1 MNIRQLALQNIKGNW
16 RNYKVFFLSSCFAIF
31 ASFAYMSVIVHPYM
45 QETMWYQ
52 NVRWGLIVCNVII
65 ISFFVIFILYS
76 TSIFIE
82 ARKKELGL
90 YMLMGATKSNVIGVI
105 MTEQILIGIFAN
117 IFGIGL
123 GVIFLKLFFMVFSML
138 LGLPKELPV
147 IFDVKATGGT
157 FIVYMVVFV
166 VLSFI
171 SALRIWNIK
180 IIRLL
185 KEFRT
190 DKKEKKT
197 SMWLCIFGF
206 ICLGIGYTLALQAT
220 MTMPTIALYFFPV
233 SILVFFGTYFSFTH
247 GTAQILEMI
256 KRNKKIMYTYPY
268 LFIVNQLSH
277 RMKENGRFFFLMS
290 MATTFVV
297 TATGTVFLY
306 FSGMQD
312 MWRGGGVHSFS
323 YIEKG
328 TSSHEI
334 FAEGTVEQLLHQ
346 YGYNDFQSMS
356 FVGVYASFQSN
367 KGETEVAPLIKESE
381 YNQEARKQKHKTYHP
396 KKGTVTLV
404 YYSKYNHSYIY
415 DQKEIQLQ
423 VINQTYSFV
432 FNGQKEGVQFNYHP
446 SHINGL
452 FFVMNDEDF
461 DSIASKV
468 PDSEKMIYRGYT
480 LPNIENTKKLNED
493 LRKHMKQDNNHAFRS
508 NMELYVNMK
517 SFGDITLFMGSFI
530 SILFF
535 LTSCSIVYFKWFHN
549 IASDRKE
556 YEALSKLGMTKEE
569 VWKISRWQLCMLF
582 FAPIIVGSMHSAV
595 ALYTFHNTL
604 FMDGSLRKVGLFI
617 LFYIAACIMYFFF
630 AQREYRKHL
639 D

>member
-1 MNIRQLALQNIKGNW
+1 MNIRQLAQQNIKGNW

-52 NVRWGLIVCNVII
+52 NVRWGLIICNVII

-105 MTEQILIGIFAN
+105 MTEQMLIGIFAN

-123 GVIFLKLFFMVFSML
+123 GMIFLKLFFMVFSML
-138 LGLPKELPV
+138 LQLPKELPV
-147 IFDVKATGGT
+147 IFDVRAIGLTLVT
-157 FIVYMVVFV
+157 YMVVFV

-206 ICLGIGYTLALQAT
+206 ICLGVGYTLALQAA
-220 MTMPTIALYFFPV
+220 MPTTIALYFFPV

-247 GTAQILEMI
+247 GVAQVLEMI

-312 MWRGGGVHSFS
+312 MWRGEGVHSLS

-328 TSSHEI
+328 TSSHKV

-346 YGYNDFQSMS
+346 YGYDDFQYMS

-367 KGETEVAPLIKESE
+367 KGETEVTPLIKESE
-381 YNQEARKQKHKTYHP
+381 YNQEARKQKQKTYHP

-404 YYSKYNHSYIY
+404 YYNKYNHPNIY
-415 DQKEIQLQ
+415 DQKEIQFQ
-423 VINQTYSFV
+423 VMNRTYSFV
-432 FNGQKEGVQFNYHP
+432 FNGQKEGIQFNYHP

-461 DSIASKV
+461 DSIANQI

-480 LPNIENTKKLNED
+480 LLNIENTKELNED
-493 LRKHMKQDNNHAFRS
+493 LRKHMKQDNNAFRS

-517 SFGDITLFMGSFI
+517 AFGDITRFIGSFI

-549 IASDRKE
+549 ISTDRKQ
-556 YEALSKLGMTKEE
+556 YGALSKLGMTKEE

-595 ALYTFHNTL
+595 ALYTFHNTI

-617 LFYIAACIMYFFF
+617 LFYIAACIIYFFF

>member
-1 MNIRQLALQNIKGNW
+1 
-16 RNYKVFFLSSCFAIF
+16 
-31 ASFAYMSVIVHPYM
+31 
-45 QETMWYQ
+45 
-52 NVRWGLIVCNVII
+52 
-65 ISFFVIFILYS
+65 LYS

-105 MTEQILIGIFAN
+105 MTEQILIGVFAN
-117 IFGIGL
+117 IFGIGI
-123 GVIFLKLFFMVFSML
+123 GMIFLKLFFMVISML
-138 LGLPKELPV
+138 MRLPKELPV
-147 IFDVKATGGT
+147 IFDVKAIGVT
-157 FIVYMVVFV
+157 FITYMVVFIL
-166 VLSFI
+166 LSFI

-185 KEFRT
+185 KDFRT

-206 ICLGIGYTLALQAT
+206 ICLVVGYVLALQA
-220 MTMPTIALYFFPV
+220 TMPTIALYFFPV

-247 GTAQILEMI
+247 GTIQLLEMI

-312 MWRGGGVHSFS
+312 MWRDGGAHSFS

-328 TSSHEI
+328 VSTHEV
-334 FAEGTVEQLLHQ
+334 FEEDTVEQLLHQ
-346 YGYNDFQSMS
+346 YGYDDFQFMS

-367 KGETEVAPLIKESE
+367 KGEIEVAPLIKESE
-381 YNQEARKQKHKTYHP
+381 YNQEARKQKKKIYHP

-404 YYSKYNHSYIY
+404 YYNKSNYPNVYN
-415 DQKEIQLQ
+415 QKEIQLK
-423 VINQTYSFV
+423 VMNQTYPFV
-432 FNGQKEGVQFNYHP
+432 FNGQKEGARFNYHLA
-446 SHINGL
+446 HINGL

-461 DSIASKV
+461 DSIANKV

-480 LPNIENTKKLNED
+480 LPNIENTKKLNGD
-493 LRKHMKQDNNHAFRS
+493 LRKHMKQDDNNAFRS

-517 SFGDITLFMGSFI
+517 EFGDITLFVGSFI

-549 IASDRKE
+549 IASDRKQ
-556 YEALSKLGMTKEE
+556 YGALSKLGMTKEE
-569 VWKISRWQLCMLF
+569 VWKVSRWQLCMLF

-595 ALYTFHNTL
+595 ALYTFHNTI

-617 LFYIAACIMYFFF
+617 LFYIAACIMYFVF
-630 AQREYRKHL
+630 AQREYKKHL

>member
-65 ISFFVIFILYS
+65 ISFFVVFILYS

-105 MTEQILIGIFAN
+105 MAEQILIGIFAN

-123 GVIFLKLFFMVFSML
+123 GMIFLKLFFMVFSML
-138 LGLPKELPV
+138 MRLPKELPV
-147 IFDVKATGGT
+147 IFDVKAIGGT
-157 FIVYMVVFV
+157 FIAYMVVFV

-190 DKKEKKT
+190 DKREKKT
-197 SMWLCIFGF
+197 SKWLCLFGF
-206 ICLGIGYTLALQAT
+206 ACLGIGYALALQVTMAT
-220 MTMPTIALYFFPV
+220 MALYFFPV
-233 SILVFFGTYFSFTH
+233 VILISLGTYFSFTH
-247 GTAQILEMI
+247 GVTQILEVI

-277 RMKENGRFFFLMS
+277 RMKENGRFFFMLS

-306 FSGMQD
+306 FSSMQD
-312 MWRGGGVHSFS
+312 MWRDGGVHSFS

-328 TSSHEI
+328 TSAHEV
-334 FAEGTVEQLLHQ
+334 FEEGAVEKLLHQ
-346 YGYNDFQSMS
+346 YGYDDFQSMS
-356 FVGVYASFQSN
+356 FVGIYASFQSN
-367 KGETEVAPLIKESE
+367 KGETEVASLIKESE
-381 YNQEARKQKHKTYHP
+381 YNQEARKQKQKTYHP

-404 YYSKYNHSYIY
+404 YYNKRNHPNVY
-415 DQKEIQLQ
+415 DKKEIQLQ
-423 VINQTYSFV
+423 VMNQTYPFV

-461 DSIASKV
+461 DSIANKI
-468 PDSEKMIYRGYT
+468 PDPEKMIYRGYT
-480 LPNIENTKKLNED
+480 LPNIENTKELNAG
-493 LRKHMKQDNNHAFRS
+493 LRKHMKQDTNDAFRS

-517 SFGDITLFMGSFI
+517 EFGDITLFVGSFI

-549 IASDRKE
+549 IASDRKQ
-556 YEALSKLGMTKEE
+556 YGALSKLGMTKEE
-569 VWKISRWQLCMLF
+569 VWKVSRWQLCMLF
-582 FAPIIVGSMHSAV
+582 FAPIVVGSMHSAV
-595 ALYTFHNTL
+595 ALYTFHNTV

-617 LFYIAACIMYFFF
+617 LFYIVACSIYFFF

>member
-52 NVRWGLIVCNVII
+52 NVRWGLIICNVII

-105 MTEQILIGIFAN
+105 MTEQMLIGIFAN

-123 GVIFLKLFFMVFSML
+123 GMIFLKLFFMVFSML

-147 IFDVKATGGT
+147 IFDVRAIGGT
-157 FIVYMVVFV
+157 FIAYMVIFV
-166 VLSFI
+166 LLSFI

-197 SMWLCIFGF
+197 SMRLCIFGF
-206 ICLGIGYTLALQAT
+206 VCLSIGYTLALQAT
-220 MTMPTIALYFFPV
+220 MPTIALYFFLPV

-306 FSGMQD
+306 FSSMQD
-312 MWRGGGVHSFS
+312 MWRDGGAHSFS

-328 TSSHEI
+328 VSTHEV
-334 FAEGTVEQLLHQ
+334 FEEGTVEQLLHQ
-346 YGYNDFQSMS
+346 YRYDDFQFMS

-367 KGETEVAPLIKESE
+367 KGEAEVAPLIKESE
-381 YNQEARKQKHKTYHP
+381 YNKEARKQKQKTYHP

-404 YYSKYNHSYIY
+404 YYNKYNHPNVY

-423 VINQTYSFV
+423 VMNQTYSFV

-452 FFVMNDEDF
+452 FFVMNDKDF
-461 DSIASKV
+461 DSIANQV

-480 LPNIENTKKLNED
+480 LPNIENTKELNED
-493 LRKHMKQDNNHAFRS
+493 LRKHMKQDKDHAFRS
-508 NMELYVNMK
+508 NMEFYVTMK
-517 SFGDITLFMGSFI
+517 KGGDITLFVGSFI

-535 LTSCSIVYFKWFHN
+535 LHRVVSYTLNGFIILHRIESSTGRF
-549 IASDRKE
+549 
-556 YEALSKLGMTKEE
+556 LSLE
-569 VWKISRWQLCMLF
+569 
-582 FAPIIVGSMHSAV
+582 
-595 ALYTFHNTL
+595 
-604 FMDGSLRKVGLFI
+604 
-617 LFYIAACIMYFFF
+617 
-630 AQREYRKHL
+630 
-639 D
+639 

>member
-1 MNIRQLALQNIKGNW
+1 MNIWQLALQNIKGNW

-45 QETMWYQ
+45 QETLWYQ
-52 NVRWGLIVCNVII
+52 NVRWGLVICNVII

-105 MTEQILIGIFAN
+105 MTEQMLIGVFAN

-123 GVIFLKLFFMVFSML
+123 GMIFLKLFFMVFSML

-147 IFDVKATGGT
+147 IFDLRAIGGT
-157 FIVYMVVFV
+157 FIAYMVVFI

-185 KEFRT
+185 KEFRA
-190 DKKEKKT
+190 DKKEKKA

-206 ICLGIGYTLALQAT
+206 ICLGIGYALALQAT
-220 MTMPTIALYFFPV
+220 ILTIAVYFFPV
-233 SILVFFGTYFSFTH
+233 SILVSFGTYFSFTH
-247 GTAQILEMI
+247 GTAQILEII

-277 RMKENGRFFFLMS
+277 RMKENGRFFFMLS

-306 FSGMQD
+306 FSSMQD
-312 MWRGGGVHSFS
+312 MWRDGGAHSFS

-328 TSSHEI
+328 VSTHEV
-334 FAEGTVEQLLHQ
+334 FEEGTVEQLLHQ
-346 YGYNDFQSMS
+346 YGYDDFQFMS

-367 KGETEVAPLIKESE
+367 KGEAEVAPLIKESE
-381 YNQEARKQKHKTYHP
+381 YNQEARKQKQKTYHP

-404 YYSKYNHSYIY
+404 FYNKYNRSNIY
-415 DQKEIQLQ
+415 NQKEIQLQ
-423 VINQTYSFV
+423 VMNQTYPFV
-432 FNGQKEGVQFNYHP
+432 FNGQKEGVQFNYHLA
-446 SHINGL
+446 HINGL

-461 DSIASKV
+461 DRIANKV
-468 PDSEKMIYRGYT
+468 PDSEKMMYRGYT
-480 LPNIENTKKLNED
+480 LPNIENTKKLNEA
-493 LRKHMKQDNNHAFRS
+493 LRKHIKQDDNNAFRS

-517 SFGDITLFMGSFI
+517 EFGDITLFVGSFI

-549 IASDRKE
+549 ISSDRKQ

-595 ALYTFHNTL
+595 ALYTFHNTI

-617 LFYIAACIMYFFF
+617 LFYIVACIVYFFF

>member
-45 QETMWYQ
+45 QETLWYQ
-52 NVRWGLIVCNVII
+52 NVRWGLVICNVII

-105 MTEQILIGIFAN
+105 MTEQMLIGVFAN

-123 GVIFLKLFFMVFSML
+123 GMIFLKLFFMVFSML
-138 LGLPKELPV
+138 LGLPKEIPV
-147 IFDVKATGGT
+147 IFDLRAIGGT
-157 FIVYMVVFV
+157 FIAYMVVFI

-185 KEFRT
+185 KEFRA
-190 DKKEKKT
+190 DKKEKKA

-206 ICLGIGYTLALQAT
+206 ICLGIGYALALQAT
-220 MTMPTIALYFFPV
+220 ILTIAVYFFPV
-233 SILVFFGTYFSFTH
+233 SILVSFGTYFSFTH
-247 GTAQILEMI
+247 GTAQILEII

-268 LFIVNQLSH
+268 VFIVNQLSH
-277 RMKENGRFFFLMS
+277 RMKENGRFFFMLS

-306 FSGMQD
+306 FSSMQD
-312 MWRGGGVHSFS
+312 MWRDGGAHSFS

-328 TSSHEI
+328 VSTHEV
-334 FAEGTVEQLLHQ
+334 FEEGTVEQLLHQ
-346 YGYNDFQSMS
+346 YGYDDFQFMS

-367 KGETEVAPLIKESE
+367 KGEAEVAPLIKESE
-381 YNQEARKQKHKTYHP
+381 YNQEARKQKQKTYHP

-404 YYSKYNHSYIY
+404 FYNKYNRSNIY
-415 DQKEIQLQ
+415 NQKEIQLQ
-423 VINQTYSFV
+423 VMNQTYPFV
-432 FNGQKEGVQFNYHP
+432 FNGQKEGVQFNYHLA
-446 SHINGL
+446 HINGL

-461 DSIASKV
+461 DRIANKV
-468 PDSEKMIYRGYT
+468 PDSEKMMYRGYT
-480 LPNIENTKKLNED
+480 LPNIENTKKLNEA
-493 LRKHMKQDNNHAFRS
+493 LRKHIKQDDNNAFRS

-517 SFGDITLFMGSFI
+517 EFGDITLFVGSFI

-549 IASDRKE
+549 ISSDRKQ

-595 ALYTFHNTL
+595 ALYTFHNTI

-617 LFYIAACIMYFFF
+617 LFYIVACIVYFFF

>member
-1 MNIRQLALQNIKGNW
+1 MNIQQLAPQNIKGNW

-45 QETMWYQ
+45 KETMWYQ
-52 NVRWGLIVCNVII
+52 NVRWGLIICNIII
-65 ISFFVIFILYS
+65 ISFFIIFILYS

-105 MTEQILIGIFAN
+105 MTEQMLIGVFAN

-123 GVIFLKLFFMVFSML
+123 GIIFLKLFFMVFSML
-138 LGLPKELPV
+138 LGLPKELPI
-147 IFDVKATGGT
+147 IFDVRAIGGT
-157 FIVYMVVFV
+157 FIAYMVVFV

-197 SMWLCIFGF
+197 SMRLCIFGL
-206 ICLGIGYTLALQAT
+206 ICLGIGYALALQT
-220 MTMPTIALYFFPV
+220 TMPTIAFYFFPV

-247 GTAQILEMI
+247 GTAQILELI

-328 TSSHEI
+328 TSSHEV
-334 FAEGTVEQLLHQ
+334 FAEGMVEQLLHQ
-346 YGYNDFQSMS
+346 YGYDDFQSMS
-356 FVGVYASFQSN
+356 FVGVYASFQSS
-367 KGETEVAPLIKESE
+367 KGETEIATLMKESE
-381 YNQEARKQKHKTYHP
+381 YNQEARKQGQKTYHP
-396 KKGTVTLV
+396 KKGSVTLV
-404 YYSKYNHSYIY
+404 YYNKYNHPNMY

-423 VINQTYSFV
+423 VMNQTYSFV
-432 FNGQKEGVQFNYHP
+432 FNGQKEGIQFNYHP
-446 SHINGL
+446 SQINGL
-452 FFVMNDEDF
+452 FFVMHDEDF
-461 DSIASKV
+461 DGIANKV

-480 LPNIENTKKLNED
+480 LPNIENTKELNED
-493 LRKHMKQDNNHAFRS
+493 LRKHMKQDDNNAFRS

-517 SFGDITLFMGSFI
+517 AFGDITLFVGSFI

-556 YEALSKLGMTKEE
+556 YGALSKLGMTKEE
-569 VWKISRWQLCMLF
+569 VWRISRWQLCMLF

-595 ALYTFHNTL
+595 ALYTFHNTI

>member
-1 MNIRQLALQNIKGNW
+1 MNIQQLALQNIKGNW

-45 QETMWYQ
+45 KETMWYQ
-52 NVRWGLIVCNVII
+52 NVRWGLIICNIII
-65 ISFFVIFILYS
+65 ISFFIIFILYS

-105 MTEQILIGIFAN
+105 MTEQMLIGVFAN

-123 GVIFLKLFFMVFSML
+123 GIIFLKLFFMVFSML
-138 LGLPKELPV
+138 LGLPKELPI
-147 IFDVKATGGT
+147 IFDVRAIGGT
-157 FIVYMVVFV
+157 FIAYMVVFV

-197 SMWLCIFGF
+197 SMRLCIFGL
-206 ICLGIGYTLALQAT
+206 ICLGIGYALALQT
-220 MTMPTIALYFFPV
+220 TMPTIAFYFFPV

-247 GTAQILEMI
+247 GTAQILELI

-328 TSSHEI
+328 TSSHEV
-334 FAEGTVEQLLHQ
+334 FAEGMVEQLLHQ
-346 YGYNDFQSMS
+346 YGYDDFQSMS
-356 FVGVYASFQSN
+356 FVGVYASFQSS
-367 KGETEVAPLIKESE
+367 KGETEIATLMKESE
-381 YNQEARKQKHKTYHP
+381 YNQEARKQGQKTYHP
-396 KKGTVTLV
+396 KKGSVTLV
-404 YYSKYNHSYIY
+404 YYNKYNHPNMY

-423 VINQTYSFV
+423 VMNQTYSFV
-432 FNGQKEGVQFNYHP
+432 FNGQKEGIQFNYHP
-446 SHINGL
+446 SQINGL
-452 FFVMNDEDF
+452 FFVMHDEDF
-461 DSIASKV
+461 DGIANKV

-480 LPNIENTKKLNED
+480 LPNIENTKELNED
-493 LRKHMKQDNNHAFRS
+493 LRKHMKQDDNNAFRS

-517 SFGDITLFMGSFI
+517 AFGDITLFVGSFI

-556 YEALSKLGMTKEE
+556 YGALSKLGMTKEE
-569 VWKISRWQLCMLF
+569 VWRISRWQLCMLF

-595 ALYTFHNTL
+595 ALYTFHNTI

>member
-1 MNIRQLALQNIKGNW
+1 MNIQQLALQNIKGNW

-45 QETMWYQ
+45 KETMWYQ
-52 NVRWGLIVCNVII
+52 NVRWGLIICNIII
-65 ISFFVIFILYS
+65 ISFFIIFILYS

-105 MTEQILIGIFAN
+105 MTEQMLIGVFAN

-123 GVIFLKLFFMVFSML
+123 GIIFLKLFFMVFSML
-138 LGLPKELPV
+138 LRLPKELPI
-147 IFDVKATGGT
+147 IFDVRAIGGT
-157 FIVYMVVFV
+157 FIAYMVVFV

-197 SMWLCIFGF
+197 SMRLCIFGF
-206 ICLGIGYTLALQAT
+206 ICLGIGYALALQT
-220 MTMPTIALYFFPV
+220 TMPTIAFYFFPV

-247 GTAQILEMI
+247 GTAQILELI

-328 TSSHEI
+328 TSSHEV
-334 FAEGTVEQLLHQ
+334 FAEGMVEQLLHQ
-346 YGYNDFQSMS
+346 YGYDDFQSMS
-356 FVGVYASFQSN
+356 FVGVYASFQSS
-367 KGETEVAPLIKESE
+367 KGETEIATLMKESE
-381 YNQEARKQKHKTYHP
+381 YNQEARKQGQKTYHP
-396 KKGTVTLV
+396 KKGSVTLV
-404 YYSKYNHSYIY
+404 YYNKYNHPNMY

-423 VINQTYSFV
+423 VMNQTYSFV
-432 FNGQKEGVQFNYHP
+432 FNGQKEGIQFNYHP
-446 SHINGL
+446 SQINGL
-452 FFVMNDEDF
+452 FFVMHDEDF
-461 DSIASKV
+461 DGIANKV

-480 LPNIENTKKLNED
+480 LPNIENTKELNED
-493 LRKHMKQDNNHAFRS
+493 LRKHMKQDNNNAFRS

-517 SFGDITLFMGSFI
+517 AFGDITLFVGSFI

-556 YEALSKLGMTKEE
+556 YGALSKLGMTKEE
-569 VWKISRWQLCMLF
+569 VWRISRWQLCMLF

-595 ALYTFHNTL
+595 ALYTFHNTI

>member
-1 MNIRQLALQNIKGNW
+1 MNIRRLALQNIKGNW

-31 ASFAYMSVIVHPYM
+31 ASYAYMSVIVHPYM

-52 NVRWGLIVCNVII
+52 NVRRGLIVCDVII

-123 GVIFLKLFFMVFSML
+123 GMIFLKLFFMVFSML
-138 LGLPKELPV
+138 LRLPKELPV
-147 IFDVKATGGT
+147 IFDVKAIGVT
-157 FIVYMVVFV
+157 FVTYMVVFI

-190 DKKEKKT
+190 DKREKKT
-197 SMWLCIFGF
+197 SKWLCLFGF
-206 ICLGIGYTLALQAT
+206 ACLGTGYALALQV
-220 MTMPTIALYFFPV
+220 TMPTIALYFFLV
-233 SILVFFGTYFSFTH
+233 SILIFFGTYFSFTH
-247 GTAQILEMI
+247 GVAQLLEVI

-277 RMKENGRFFFLMS
+277 RMKESGRFFFMLS

-297 TATGTVFLY
+297 TATGAVFLY
-306 FSGMQD
+306 FSSMQD
-312 MWRGGGVHSFS
+312 MWRDGGVHSFS

-328 TSSHEI
+328 VSSHEI
-334 FAEGTVEQLLHQ
+334 FEEDAVEKLLHQ
-346 YGYNDFQSMS
+346 YGYDDFQYMS

-367 KGETEVAPLIKESE
+367 TGETEVAPLIKGSE
-381 YNQEARKQKHKTYHP
+381 YNQEARKQKQKTYHP

-404 YYSKYNHSYIY
+404 YYNKRNHPNVY
-415 DQKEIQLQ
+415 DQKEILLQ
-423 VINQTYSFV
+423 VMNQTHQFA

-461 DSIASKV
+461 DSIANKM
-468 PDSEKMIYRGYT
+468 PDSEKMIYRGYI
-480 LPNIENTKKLNED
+480 LPNIENTKELNAD
-493 LRKHMKQDNNHAFRS
+493 LRKHMKQDTDDAFRS

-517 SFGDITLFMGSFI
+517 EFGDITLFVGSFI

-549 IASDRKE
+549 IASDRKQ
-556 YEALSKLGMTKEE
+556 YGALSKLGMTKEE

-595 ALYTFHNTL
+595 ALYTFHNTV

-617 LFYIAACIMYFFF
+617 LFYIAACTIYFFF

>member
-52 NVRWGLIVCNVII
+52 NVRWGLIICNVII
-65 ISFFVIFILYS
+65 ISFFIIFILYS

-90 YMLMGATKSNVIGVI
+90 YMLMGATKSNVIGVM

-123 GVIFLKLFFMVFSML
+123 GMIFLKLFFMVFSML
-138 LGLPKELPV
+138 LRLPKELPV
-147 IFDVKATGGT
+147 IFDVRAIGVTLVT
-157 FIVYMVVFV
+157 YMVVFIL
-166 VLSFI
+166 LSFI

-185 KEFRT
+185 KEFRI

-197 SMWLCIFGF
+197 SKWLCLFGF
-206 ICLGIGYTLALQAT
+206 ACLGTGYALALQVT
-220 MTMPTIALYFFPV
+220 MTTIALYFFPV
-233 SILVFFGTYFSFTH
+233 SILIFVGTYFSFTH
-247 GTAQILEMI
+247 GITQLLEII

-277 RMKENGRFFFLMS
+277 RMKENGRFFFILS

-306 FSGMQD
+306 FSSMQD

-328 TSSHEI
+328 ISSHEV
-334 FAEGTVEQLLHQ
+334 FEKGMVEKLLHQ
-346 YGYNDFQSMS
+346 YGYDDFQYMS
-356 FVGVYASFQSN
+356 FVGVYVSFQSS
-367 KGETEVAPLIKESE
+367 KGETEIATLMKESE
-381 YNQEARKQKHKTYHP
+381 YNQEARKQGQKTYHP

-404 YYSKYNHSYIY
+404 YYNKYNHPNIY
-415 DQKEIQLQ
+415 NQKEIQLQ
-423 VINQTYSFV
+423 VMNQTYPFV
-432 FNGQKEGVQFNYHP
+432 YNGQKEGIAFNYHP

-461 DSIASKV
+461 ASIANKV
-468 PDSEKMIYRGYT
+468 PDSEKMIYRGYI
-480 LPNIENTKKLNED
+480 LSNIENSRELNAD
-493 LRKHMKQDNNHAFRS
+493 LRKHMKQNANDTFRN

-517 SFGDITLFMGSFI
+517 EFGDITLFVGSFI

-549 IASDRKE
+549 IASDRKQ
-556 YEALSKLGMTKEE
+556 YGALSKLGMTKEE
-569 VWKISRWQLCMLF
+569 VWKISRWQLSMLF

-595 ALYTFHNTL
+595 ALYTFHNTI
-604 FMDGSLRKVGLFI
+604 FIEGALRKVCLFI
-617 LFYIAACIMYFFF
+617 LFYLVACIVYFFF
-630 AQREYRKHL
+630 AQREYRKHIN
-639 D
+639 

>member
-52 NVRWGLIVCNVII
+52 NVRWGLIICNVII

-105 MTEQILIGIFAN
+105 MTEQILIGVFAN

-123 GVIFLKLFFMVFSML
+123 GMIFLKLFFMVFSML

-147 IFDVKATGGT
+147 IFDVRAIGGT

-185 KEFRT
+185 KEFRK
-190 DKKEKKT
+190 DRKEKKT
-197 SMWLCIFGF
+197 SMRLCIFGF
-206 ICLGIGYTLALQAT
+206 ICLGIGYALALQAT
-220 MTMPTIALYFFPV
+220 IPTIAFYFFPV

-312 MWRGGGVHSFS
+312 MWRDGGVHSFS

-328 TSSHEI
+328 TSSHEV

-346 YGYNDFQSMS
+346 YGYDDFQSMS

-367 KGETEVAPLIKESE
+367 KEETEVAPLIKESE
-381 YNQEARKQKHKTYHP
+381 YNQEARRQKQKTYHP

-404 YYSKYNHSYIY
+404 YYSKYNHPYIY

-432 FNGQKEGVQFNYHP
+432 FNGQKEGVQLNYHP

-461 DSIASKV
+461 DSIANKV

-480 LPNIENTKKLNED
+480 LPNIENTKELNGA
-493 LRKHMKQDNNHAFRS
+493 LRKHMKQDNAFRS

-517 SFGDITLFMGSFI
+517 SFGDITLFIGSFI

-549 IASDRKE
+549 IESDRKQ
-556 YEALSKLGMTKEE
+556 YGALSKLGMTKEE

-595 ALYTFHNTL
+595 ALYTFHNTI

-617 LFYIAACIMYFFF
+617 LFYIAACIVYFFF

>member
-45 QETMWYQ
+45 QETLWYQ

-65 ISFFVIFILYS
+65 ISFFIIFILYS
-76 TSIFIE
+76 ISIFIE

-105 MTEQILIGIFAN
+105 MTEQILIGVFAN
-117 IFGIGL
+117 IFGIGI
-123 GVIFLKLFFMVFSML
+123 GMIFLKLFFMVISML
-138 LGLPKELPV
+138 MRLPKELPV
-147 IFDVKATGGT
+147 IFDVKAIGVT
-157 FIVYMVVFV
+157 FITYMVVFIL
-166 VLSFI
+166 LSFI

-185 KEFRT
+185 KGFRT

-206 ICLGIGYTLALQAT
+206 ICLVVGYVLALQA
-220 MTMPTIALYFFPV
+220 TMPTIALYFFPV

-247 GTAQILEMI
+247 GTIQLLEMI

-312 MWRGGGVHSFS
+312 MWRDGGAHSFS

-328 TSSHEI
+328 TSSHEV
-334 FAEGTVEQLLHQ
+334 FAEGAVEQLLHQ
-346 YGYNDFQSMS
+346 YGYDDFQSMS

-367 KGETEVAPLIKESE
+367 KGEIEVAPLIKESE
-381 YNQEARKQKHKTYHP
+381 YNQEARKQKKKIYHP

-404 YYSKYNHSYIY
+404 YYNKSNYPNVYN
-415 DQKEIQLQ
+415 QKEIQLK
-423 VINQTYSFV
+423 VMNQTYPFV
-432 FNGQKEGVQFNYHP
+432 FNGQKEGARFNYHLA
-446 SHINGL
+446 HINGL

-461 DSIASKV
+461 DSIANKV

-480 LPNIENTKKLNED
+480 LPNIENTKKLNGD
-493 LRKHMKQDNNHAFRS
+493 LRKHMKQDDNNAFRS

-517 SFGDITLFMGSFI
+517 EFGDITLFVGSFI

-549 IASDRKE
+549 IASDRKQ
-556 YEALSKLGMTKEE
+556 YGALSKLGMTKEE
-569 VWKISRWQLCMLF
+569 VWKVSRWQLCMLF

-595 ALYTFHNTL
+595 ALYTFHNTI

-617 LFYIAACIMYFFF
+617 LFYIAACIVYFFF
-630 AQREYRKHL
+630 AQREYKKHL

>member
-16 RNYKVFFLSSCFAIF
+16 RNYKVFFLSSCFAIL
-31 ASFAYMSVIVHPYM
+31 ASYAYMSVIVHPYM

-52 NVRWGLIVCNVII
+52 NVRWGLIICNVII

-90 YMLMGATKSNVIGVI
+90 YMLMGATKSKVIGVI

-123 GVIFLKLFFMVFSML
+123 GMISLKLFFMVFSML
-138 LGLPKELPV
+138 LHLPKELPV
-147 IFDVKATGGT
+147 IFDMRAIGVT
-157 FIVYMVVFV
+157 FVTYMLVFV
-166 VLSFI
+166 LLSFI

-190 DKKEKKT
+190 DKRERKT
-197 SMWLCIFGF
+197 SKWLCLFGF
-206 ICLGIGYTLALQAT
+206 ACLGTGYALALQVT
-220 MTMPTIALYFFPV
+220 MTTIALYFFPV
-233 SILVFFGTYFSFTH
+233 VILISFGTYFSFTH
-247 GTAQILEMI
+247 GATQILEVI
-256 KRNKKIMYTYPY
+256 KRNKRIMYTYPY

-277 RMKENGRFFFLMS
+277 RMKENSRFFFLLS
-290 MATTFVV
+290 MVTTFVV

-306 FSGMQD
+306 FSSMQD

-328 TSSHEI
+328 TSAHEV
-334 FAEGTVEQLLHQ
+334 FEKDKVENLLHQ
-346 YGYNDFQSMS
+346 YGYDDFQYMS

-381 YNQEARKQKHKTYHP
+381 YNQEARKQKQKTYHP

-404 YYSKYNHSYIY
+404 YYNKRNHPNVYN
-415 DQKEIQLQ
+415 QKEIQLQ
-423 VINQTYSFV
+423 VINQTYQFA

-461 DSIASKV
+461 EIISNTIT
-468 PDSEKMIYRGYT
+468 DSEKMIYRGYT
-480 LPNIENTKKLNED
+480 LPNIENTKDLNAD
-493 LRKHMKQDNNHAFRS
+493 LRKHMKQDTNDAFRS

-517 SFGDITLFMGSFI
+517 EFGNITLFVGSFI

-549 IASDRKE
+549 IASDRKQ
-556 YEALSKLGMTKEE
+556 YGALSKLGMTKEE

-582 FAPIIVGSMHSAV
+582 FAPIVVGSMHSAV
-595 ALYTFHNTL
+595 ALYTFHNTI

>member
-45 QETMWYQ
+45 QDTMWYQ
-52 NVRWGLIVCNVII
+52 NVRWGLIICNVII

-105 MTEQILIGIFAN
+105 MTEQMLVGVFAN
-117 IFGIGL
+117 IFGIVL
-123 GVIFLKLFFMVFSML
+123 GMIFLKLFFMVFSML

-147 IFDVKATGGT
+147 IFDLKAIGVT
-157 FIVYMVVFV
+157 FITYMVVFIL
-166 VLSFI
+166 LSFI

-206 ICLGIGYTLALQAT
+206 ICLGIGYALALQA
-220 MTMPTIALYFFPV
+220 TMPTIALYFFLPV

-290 MATTFVV
+290 MATMFVV

-328 TSSHEI
+328 TSSHEV

-346 YGYNDFQSMS
+346 YGYDDFQYRS

-367 KGETEVAPLIKESE
+367 KGETTIVPLIKGSE
-381 YNQEARKQKHKTYHP
+381 YNQEARKQKQKTYYP

-404 YYSKYNHSYIY
+404 YYNKYNNSNVYN
-415 DQKEIQLQ
+415 QKEIQLQ
-423 VINQTYSFV
+423 VMNQPYQFV
-432 FNGQKEGVQFNYHP
+432 FNGQKEGIQFNYHP
-446 SHINGL
+446 SYINGL

-461 DSIASKV
+461 DSIANQV

-480 LPNIENTKKLNED
+480 LPNIENTKELNED
-493 LRKHMKQDNNHAFRS
+493 LRKHMKQDKDHAFRS

-517 SFGDITLFMGSFI
+517 SFGDITLFLGSFI
-530 SILFF
+530 SILFS
-535 LTSCSIVYFKWFHN
+535 LHHVASYILNGSIILHRTESSTGCSLNW
-549 IASDRKE
+549 E
-556 YEALSKLGMTKEE
+556 
-569 VWKISRWQLCMLF
+569 
-582 FAPIIVGSMHSAV
+582 
-595 ALYTFHNTL
+595 
-604 FMDGSLRKVGLFI
+604 
-617 LFYIAACIMYFFF
+617 
-630 AQREYRKHL
+630 
-639 D
+639 

>member
-1 MNIRQLALQNIKGNW
+1 MNFRQLALNNVKGNW

-45 QETMWYQ
+45 QETLWYQ
-52 NVRWGLIVCNVII
+52 NVRWGLVICNVII

-105 MTEQILIGIFAN
+105 MTEQMLIGVFAN

-123 GVIFLKLFFMVFSML
+123 GMIFLKLFFMVFSML

-147 IFDVKATGGT
+147 IFDLRAIGGT
-157 FIVYMVVFV
+157 FIAYMVVFI

-185 KEFRT
+185 KEFRA
-190 DKKEKKT
+190 DKKEKKA

-206 ICLGIGYTLALQAT
+206 ICLGIGYALALQAT
-220 MTMPTIALYFFPV
+220 ILTIAVYFFPV
-233 SILVFFGTYFSFTH
+233 SILVSFGTYFSFTH
-247 GTAQILEMI
+247 GTAQILEII

-268 LFIVNQLSH
+268 VFIVNQLSH
-277 RMKENGRFFFLMS
+277 RMKENGRFFFMLS

-306 FSGMQD
+306 FSSMQD
-312 MWRGGGVHSFS
+312 MWRDGGAHSFS

-328 TSSHEI
+328 VSTHEV
-334 FAEGTVEQLLHQ
+334 FEEGTVEQLLHQ
-346 YGYNDFQSMS
+346 YGYDDFQFMS

-367 KGETEVAPLIKESE
+367 KGEAEVAPLIKESE
-381 YNQEARKQKHKTYHP
+381 YNQEARKQKQKTYHP

-404 YYSKYNHSYIY
+404 FYNKYNRSNIY
-415 DQKEIQLQ
+415 NQKEIQLQ
-423 VINQTYSFV
+423 VMNQTYPFV
-432 FNGQKEGVQFNYHP
+432 FNGQKEGVQFNYHLA
-446 SHINGL
+446 HINGL

-461 DSIASKV
+461 DRIANKV
-468 PDSEKMIYRGYT
+468 PDSEKMMYRGYT
-480 LPNIENTKKLNED
+480 LPNIENTKKLNEA
-493 LRKHMKQDNNHAFRS
+493 LRKHIKQDDNNAFRS

-517 SFGDITLFMGSFI
+517 EFGDITLFVGSFI

-549 IASDRKE
+549 ISSDRKQ

-595 ALYTFHNTL
+595 ALYTFHNTI

-617 LFYIAACIMYFFF
+617 LFYIVACIVYFFF

>member
-45 QETMWYQ
+45 QETLWYQ
-52 NVRWGLIVCNVII
+52 NVRWGLVICNVII

-105 MTEQILIGIFAN
+105 MTEQMLIGVFAN

-123 GVIFLKLFFMVFSML
+123 GMIFLKLFFMVFSML

-147 IFDVKATGGT
+147 IFDLRAIGGT
-157 FIVYMVVFV
+157 FIAYMVVFI

-185 KEFRT
+185 KEFRA
-190 DKKEKKT
+190 DKKEKKA

-206 ICLGIGYTLALQAT
+206 ICLGIGYALALQAT
-220 MTMPTIALYFFPV
+220 ILTIAVYFFPV
-233 SILVFFGTYFSFTH
+233 SILVSLGTYFSFTH
-247 GTAQILEMI
+247 GTAQILEII

-268 LFIVNQLSH
+268 VFIVNQLSH
-277 RMKENGRFFFLMS
+277 RMKENGRFFFMLS

-306 FSGMQD
+306 FSSMQD
-312 MWRGGGVHSFS
+312 MWRDGGAHSFS

-328 TSSHEI
+328 VSTHEV
-334 FAEGTVEQLLHQ
+334 FEEGTVEQLLHQ
-346 YGYNDFQSMS
+346 YGYDDFQFMS

-367 KGETEVAPLIKESE
+367 KGEAEVAPLIKESE
-381 YNQEARKQKHKTYHP
+381 YNQEARKQKQKTYHP

-404 YYSKYNHSYIY
+404 FYNKYNRSNIY
-415 DQKEIQLQ
+415 NQKEIQLQ
-423 VINQTYSFV
+423 VMNQTYPFV
-432 FNGQKEGVQFNYHP
+432 FNGQKEGVQFNYHLA
-446 SHINGL
+446 HINGL

-461 DSIASKV
+461 DRIANKV
-468 PDSEKMIYRGYT
+468 PDSEKMMYRGYT
-480 LPNIENTKKLNED
+480 LPNIENTKKLNEA
-493 LRKHMKQDNNHAFRS
+493 LRKHIKQDDNNAFRS

-517 SFGDITLFMGSFI
+517 EFGDITLFVGSFI

-549 IASDRKE
+549 ISSDRKQ

-595 ALYTFHNTL
+595 ALYTFHNTI

-617 LFYIAACIMYFFF
+617 LFYIVACIVYFFF

>member
-52 NVRWGLIVCNVII
+52 NVRWGLIICNVII

-90 YMLMGATKSNVIGVI
+90 YMLMGATKSSVIGVI
-105 MTEQILIGIFAN
+105 MTEQILIGVFAN

-123 GVIFLKLFFMVFSML
+123 GMIFLKLFFMVFSML
-138 LGLPKELPV
+138 LGLPRELPV
-147 IFDVKATGGT
+147 IFDLRAIGGT
-157 FIVYMVVFV
+157 FIAYMAVFV
-166 VLSFI
+166 LLSFI

-206 ICLGIGYTLALQAT
+206 ICLGIGYALALQA
-220 MTMPTIALYFFPV
+220 TMPTIALYFFLPV

-328 TSSHEI
+328 TSSHEV

-346 YGYNDFQSMS
+346 YGYDDFQYRS

-367 KGETEVAPLIKESE
+367 KGETTIVPLIKGSE
-381 YNQEARKQKHKTYHP
+381 YNQEARKQKQKTYYP

-404 YYSKYNHSYIY
+404 YYNKYNNSNVYN
-415 DQKEIQLQ
+415 QKEIQLQ
-423 VINQTYSFV
+423 VMNQPYQFV
-432 FNGQKEGVQFNYHP
+432 FNGQKEGIQFNYHP
-446 SHINGL
+446 SYINGL

-461 DSIASKV
+461 DSIANQV

-480 LPNIENTKKLNED
+480 LPNIENTKELNED
-493 LRKHMKQDNNHAFRS
+493 LRKHMKQDKDNAFRS

-517 SFGDITLFMGSFI
+517 SFGDITLFLGSFI

-549 IASDRKE
+549 IASDRKQ
-556 YEALSKLGMTKEE
+556 YGVLSKLGMTKEE

-595 ALYTFHNTL
+595 ALYTFHNMM

>member
-45 QETMWYQ
+45 QETLWYQ
-52 NVRWGLIVCNVII
+52 NVRWGLVICNVII

-105 MTEQILIGIFAN
+105 MTEQMLIGVFAN

-123 GVIFLKLFFMVFSML
+123 GMIFLKLFFMVFSML

-147 IFDVKATGGT
+147 IFDLRAIGGT
-157 FIVYMVVFV
+157 FIAYMVVFI

-185 KEFRT
+185 KEFRA
-190 DKKEKKT
+190 DKKEKKA

-206 ICLGIGYTLALQAT
+206 ICLGIGYALALQAT
-220 MTMPTIALYFFPV
+220 ILTIAVYFFPV
-233 SILVFFGTYFSFTH
+233 SILVSFGTYFSFTH
-247 GTAQILEMI
+247 GTAQILEII

-268 LFIVNQLSH
+268 VFIVNQLSH
-277 RMKENGRFFFLMS
+277 RMKENGRFFFMLS

-306 FSGMQD
+306 FSSMQD
-312 MWRGGGVHSFS
+312 MWRDGGAHSFS

-328 TSSHEI
+328 VSTHEV
-334 FAEGTVEQLLHQ
+334 FEEGTVEQLLHQ
-346 YGYNDFQSMS
+346 YGYDDFQFMS

-367 KGETEVAPLIKESE
+367 KGEAEVAPLIKESE
-381 YNQEARKQKHKTYHP
+381 YNQEARKQKQKTYHP

-404 YYSKYNHSYIY
+404 FYNKYNRSNIY
-415 DQKEIQLQ
+415 NQKEIQLQ
-423 VINQTYSFV
+423 VMNQTYPFV
-432 FNGQKEGVQFNYHP
+432 FNGQKEGVQFNYHLA
-446 SHINGL
+446 HINGL

-461 DSIASKV
+461 DRIANKV
-468 PDSEKMIYRGYT
+468 PDSEKMMYRGYT
-480 LPNIENTKKLNED
+480 LPNIENTKKLNEA
-493 LRKHMKQDNNHAFRS
+493 LRKHIKQDDNNAFRS
-508 NMELYVNMK
+508 NMAHSLVYY
-517 SFGDITLFMGSFI
+517 SFLLHVVSYILNGFI
-530 SILFF
+530 I
-535 LTSCSIVYFKWFHN
+535 FHR
-549 IASDRKE
+549 IESSTKR
-556 YEALSKLGMTKEE
+556 YLSLE
-569 VWKISRWQLCMLF
+569 
-582 FAPIIVGSMHSAV
+582 
-595 ALYTFHNTL
+595 
-604 FMDGSLRKVGLFI
+604 
-617 LFYIAACIMYFFF
+617 
-630 AQREYRKHL
+630 
-639 D
+639 

>member
-52 NVRWGLIVCNVII
+52 NVRWGLIICNVII
-65 ISFFVIFILYS
+65 ISFFVIFILYA

-105 MTEQILIGIFAN
+105 MTEQILIGVFVN

-123 GVIFLKLFFMVFSML
+123 GIIFLKLFFMVFSML

-147 IFDVKATGGT
+147 IFDVRAIGGT
-157 FIVYMVVFV
+157 FIAYMIVFV

-197 SMWLCIFGF
+197 SMWFCIFGF
-206 ICLGIGYTLALQAT
+206 ICLGIGYALALQAT
-220 MTMPTIALYFFPV
+220 VPTIAFYFFPV

-268 LFIVNQLSH
+268 LFIVNQLSD

-328 TSSHEI
+328 ASSHEV

-367 KGETEVAPLIKESE
+367 KGETEVAPLITESE
-381 YNQEARKQKHKTYHP
+381 YNQEARKQKQKTYHP

-404 YYSKYNHSYIY
+404 YYSKYNHPYIY

-423 VINQTYSFV
+423 VMNQTYSFL
-432 FNGQKEGVQFNYHP
+432 FNGQKEGLQFNYHP

-461 DSIASKV
+461 ESIANKV
-468 PDSEKMIYRGYT
+468 SDSEKMIYRGYT
-480 LPNIENTKKLNED
+480 LPNIENTKELNED
-493 LRKHMKQDNNHAFRS
+493 LRKHVKQDNNHAFRS

-556 YEALSKLGMTKEE
+556 YGALSKLGMTKEE
-569 VWKISRWQLCMLF
+569 VWKVSRWQLCMLF

-595 ALYTFHNTL
+595 ALYTFHNTI

-617 LFYIAACIMYFFF
+617 LFYIAACIVYFFF

>member
-45 QETMWYQ
+45 QETLWYQ
-52 NVRWGLIVCNVII
+52 NVRWGLVICNVII

-105 MTEQILIGIFAN
+105 MTEQMLIGVFAN

-123 GVIFLKLFFMVFSML
+123 GMIFLKLFFMVFSML

-147 IFDVKATGGT
+147 IFDLRAIWGT
-157 FIVYMVVFV
+157 FIAYMVVFI

-185 KEFRT
+185 KEFRA
-190 DKKEKKT
+190 DKKEKKA

-206 ICLGIGYTLALQAT
+206 ICLGIGYALALQAT
-220 MTMPTIALYFFPV
+220 ILTIAVYFFPV
-233 SILVFFGTYFSFTH
+233 SILVSFGTYFSFTH
-247 GTAQILEMI
+247 GTAQILEII

-268 LFIVNQLSH
+268 VFIVNQLSH
-277 RMKENGRFFFLMS
+277 RMKENGRFFFMLS

-306 FSGMQD
+306 FSSMQD
-312 MWRGGGVHSFS
+312 MWRDGGAHSFS

-328 TSSHEI
+328 VSTHEV
-334 FAEGTVEQLLHQ
+334 FEEGTVEQLLHQ
-346 YGYNDFQSMS
+346 YGYDDFQFMS

-367 KGETEVAPLIKESE
+367 KGEAEVAPLIKESE
-381 YNQEARKQKHKTYHP
+381 YNQEARKQKQKTYHP

-404 YYSKYNHSYIY
+404 FYNKYNRSNIY
-415 DQKEIQLQ
+415 NQKEIQLQ
-423 VINQTYSFV
+423 VMNQTYPFV
-432 FNGQKEGVQFNYHP
+432 FNGQKEGVQFNYHLA
-446 SHINGL
+446 HINGL

-461 DSIASKV
+461 DRIANKV
-468 PDSEKMIYRGYT
+468 PDSEKMMYRGYT
-480 LPNIENTKKLNED
+480 LPNIENTKKLNEA
-493 LRKHMKQDNNHAFRS
+493 LRKHIKQDDNNAFRS

-517 SFGDITLFMGSFI
+517 EFGDITLFVGSFI

-549 IASDRKE
+549 ISSDRKQ

-595 ALYTFHNTL
+595 ALYTFHNTI

-617 LFYIAACIMYFFF
+617 LFYIVACIVYFFF

>member
-1 MNIRQLALQNIKGNW
+1 MKIRQLALQNIKGNW

-45 QETMWYQ
+45 QETLWYQ
-52 NVRWGLIVCNVII
+52 NVRWGLVICNVII

-105 MTEQILIGIFAN
+105 MTEQMLIGVFAN

-123 GVIFLKLFFMVFSML
+123 GMIFLKLFFMVFSML

-147 IFDVKATGGT
+147 IFDLRAIGGT
-157 FIVYMVVFV
+157 FIAYMVVFI

-185 KEFRT
+185 KEFRA
-190 DKKEKKT
+190 DKKEKKA

-206 ICLGIGYTLALQAT
+206 ICLGIGYALALQAT
-220 MTMPTIALYFFPV
+220 ILTIAVYFFPV
-233 SILVFFGTYFSFTH
+233 SILVSFGTYFSFTH
-247 GTAQILEMI
+247 GTAQILEII

-268 LFIVNQLSH
+268 VFIVNQLSH
-277 RMKENGRFFFLMS
+277 RMKENGRFFFILS

-306 FSGMQD
+306 FSSMQD
-312 MWRGGGVHSFS
+312 MWRDGGAHSFS

-328 TSSHEI
+328 VSTHEV
-334 FAEGTVEQLLHQ
+334 FEEGTVEQLLHQ
-346 YGYNDFQSMS
+346 YGYDDFQFMS

-367 KGETEVAPLIKESE
+367 KGEAEVAPLIKESE
-381 YNQEARKQKHKTYHP
+381 YNQEARKQKQKTYHP

-404 YYSKYNHSYIY
+404 FYNKYNRSNIY
-415 DQKEIQLQ
+415 NQKEIQLQ
-423 VINQTYSFV
+423 VMNQTYPFV
-432 FNGQKEGVQFNYHP
+432 FNGQKEGVQFNYHLA
-446 SHINGL
+446 HINGL

-461 DSIASKV
+461 DRIANKV
-468 PDSEKMIYRGYT
+468 PDSEKMMYRGYT
-480 LPNIENTKKLNED
+480 LPNIENTKKLNEA
-493 LRKHMKQDNNHAFRS
+493 LRKHIKQDDNNAFRS

-517 SFGDITLFMGSFI
+517 EFGDITLFVGSFI

-549 IASDRKE
+549 ISSDRKQ

-595 ALYTFHNTL
+595 ALYTFHNTI

-617 LFYIAACIMYFFF
+617 LFYIVACIVYFFF

>member
-45 QETMWYQ
+45 QETLWYQ
-52 NVRWGLIVCNVII
+52 NVRWGLVICNVII

-105 MTEQILIGIFAN
+105 MTEQMLIGVFAN

-123 GVIFLKLFFMVFSML
+123 GMIFLKLFFMVFSML

-147 IFDVKATGGT
+147 IFDLRAIGGT
-157 FIVYMVVFV
+157 FIAYMVVFI

-185 KEFRT
+185 KEFRA
-190 DKKEKKT
+190 DKKEKKA

-206 ICLGIGYTLALQAT
+206 ICLGIGYALALQAT
-220 MTMPTIALYFFPV
+220 ILTIAVYFFPV
-233 SILVFFGTYFSFTH
+233 SILVSFGTYFSFTH
-247 GTAQILEMI
+247 GTAQILEII

-268 LFIVNQLSH
+268 VFIVNQLSH
-277 RMKENGRFFFLMS
+277 RMKENGRFFFMLS

-306 FSGMQD
+306 FSSMQD
-312 MWRGGGVHSFS
+312 MWRDGGAHSFS

-328 TSSHEI
+328 VSTHEV
-334 FAEGTVEQLLHQ
+334 FEEGTVEQLLHQ
-346 YGYNDFQSMS
+346 YGYDDFQFMS

-367 KGETEVAPLIKESE
+367 KGEAEVAPLIKESE
-381 YNQEARKQKHKTYHP
+381 YNQEARKQKQKTYHP

-404 YYSKYNHSYIY
+404 FYNKYNRSNIY
-415 DQKEIQLQ
+415 NQKEIQLQ
-423 VINQTYSFV
+423 VMNQTYPFV
-432 FNGQKEGVQFNYHP
+432 FNGQKEGVQFNYHLA
-446 SHINGL
+446 HINGL

-461 DSIASKV
+461 DRIANKV
-468 PDSEKMIYRGYT
+468 PDSEKMMYRGYT
-480 LPNIENTKKLNED
+480 LPNIENTKKLNEA
-493 LRKHMKQDNNHAFRS
+493 LRKHIKQDDNNAFRS

-517 SFGDITLFMGSFI
+517 EFGDITLFVGSFI

-549 IASDRKE
+549 ISSDRKQ

-582 FAPIIVGSMHSAV
+582 FVPIIVGSMHSAV
-595 ALYTFHNTL
+595 ALYTFHKTI
-604 FMDGSLRKVGLFI
+604 FMDGSLRKVALFI

>member
-16 RNYKVFFLSSCFAIF
+16 RNYKVFFLSSCFAIL
-31 ASFAYMSVIVHPYM
+31 ASYAYMSVIVHPYM

-52 NVRWGLIVCNVII
+52 NVRWGLIICNVII

-90 YMLMGATKSNVIGVI
+90 YMLMGATKSKVIGVI

-123 GVIFLKLFFMVFSML
+123 GMISLKLFFMVFSML
-138 LGLPKELPV
+138 LHLPKELPV
-147 IFDVKATGGT
+147 IFDMRAIGVT
-157 FIVYMVVFV
+157 FVTYMLVFV
-166 VLSFI
+166 LLSFI

-190 DKKEKKT
+190 DKRERKT
-197 SMWLCIFGF
+197 SKWLCLFGF
-206 ICLGIGYTLALQAT
+206 ACLGTGYALALQVT
-220 MTMPTIALYFFPV
+220 MTTIALYFFPV
-233 SILVFFGTYFSFTH
+233 VILISFGTYFSFTH
-247 GTAQILEMI
+247 GATQILEVI
-256 KRNKKIMYTYPY
+256 KRNKRIMYTYPY

-277 RMKENGRFFFLMS
+277 RMKENSRFFFLLS

-306 FSGMQD
+306 FSSMQD

-328 TSSHEI
+328 TSAHEV
-334 FAEGTVEQLLHQ
+334 FEKDKVENLLHQ
-346 YGYNDFQSMS
+346 YGYDDFQYMS

-381 YNQEARKQKHKTYHP
+381 YNQEARKQKQKTYHP
-396 KKGTVTLV
+396 KKETVTLV
-404 YYSKYNHSYIY
+404 YYNKRNHPNVYN
-415 DQKEIQLQ
+415 QKEIQLQ
-423 VINQTYSFV
+423 VINQTYQFA

-461 DSIASKV
+461 EIISNTIT
-468 PDSEKMIYRGYT
+468 DSEKMIYRGYT
-480 LPNIENTKKLNED
+480 LPNIENTKDLNAD
-493 LRKHMKQDNNHAFRS
+493 LRKHMKQDTNDAFRS

-517 SFGDITLFMGSFI
+517 EFGNITLFVGSFI

-549 IASDRKE
+549 IASDRKQ
-556 YEALSKLGMTKEE
+556 YGALSKLGMTKEE

-595 ALYTFHNTL
+595 ALYTFHNTI